1 MNRRKFIIAGTAL
14 AASPSLSLTTRAA
27 ASASRKV
34 AVIGHTGRGNFGH
47 GLDTVWLRLP
57 EAEIVGVA
65 DADSPGLAKALTT
78 LKLADS
84 AGFTDYREML
94 AKTQPEFVSVGSRHP
109 DQHLDMTLAAIDAGA
124 KGIYIEKP
132 FCRTPAEAD
141 QIITAADQAGAKIA
155 VAHRNRYHPA
165 LAAIDQLI
173 ADGSIG
179 KLLEIRG
186 RGKGDRRGGGEDL
199 WVLGSHVLN
208 LMEYF
213 GGSPQTCS
221 AEIYADGKPVTAA
234 DVVDGNEA
242 LGPLAGDEIHARYRL
257 GKGITASFD
266 SIANDDTANHG
277 FGLQLI
283 GSKGIIGIRCD
294 RNPLAHLSVGN
305 PFEPTATPRPWQA
318 ITAAGLEAAESDAQ
332 KKLIGEVH
340 NHVAPVR
347 DLIECCDG
355 NSDRQPLCDGR
366 AARSVVE
373 MICAVFESHRQGGAA
388 VEFPLKERGNA
399 LTKL

>member
-1 MNRRKFIIAGTAL
+1 MNRRKFIAVGTAL
-14 AASPSLSLTTRAA
+14 AASPSLAVETNAPR
-27 ASASRKV
+27 RV
-34 AVIGHTGRGNFGH
+34 AIIGHTGRGNFGH
-47 GLDTVWLRLP
+47 GLDTVWLEIP
-57 EAEIVGVA
+57 AAEIVGVA
-65 DADSPGLAKALTT
+65 DADSPGLAKELTK
-78 LKLADS
+78 LKLAE
-84 AGFTDYREML
+84 ALGFTDYREML
-94 AKTQPEFVSVGSRHP
+94 AKTKPEFVSVCSRHP
-109 DQHLDMTLAAIDAGA
+109 DQHLDMALAAIEAGA

-141 QIITAADQAGAKIA
+141 QIIAAADKAGAKIA

-173 ADGSIG
+173 AAGSIG

-221 AEIYADGKPVTAA
+221 ASVYADGKLVTAA

-242 LGPLAGDEIHARYRL
+242 LGPLAGDEIHAHYRL
-257 GKGITASFD
+257 SKGITASFD
-266 SIANDDTANHG
+266 SITNDDTDNHG

-283 GSKGIIGIRCD
+283 GSKGIISIRCD

-305 PFEPTATPRPWQA
+305 PFEPTDEPRLWQA
-318 ITAAGLEAAESDAQ
+318 ITAAGLGKAENDAQ
-332 KKLIGEVH
+332 KKLISEVH
-340 NHVAPVR
+340 NHVAPIR
-347 DLIECCDG
+347 DLIESCDS
-355 NSDRQPLCDGR
+355 NSDRQPLCDAR

-373 MICAVFESHRQGGAA
+373 MIHAVFDSHQKGGAA
-388 VEFPLKERGNA
+388 VELPLKERGNA